1 MQLRPLGLGEAR
13 HDATPVA
20 GPSARVLEIPAE
32 HRPIRVVCISDT
44 HGKHESLEVPDGDI
58 LIHAGDISHR
68 TGDPFG
74 ERRDLQEF
82 NEWLATLPHP
92 HKIVIGGNHD
102 GFLERSR
109 TVGPKFLTNAIYLQD
124 EVVEVM
130 GLKIYGS
137 PMTPRCGNGAF
148 HFKGLSTPERTWKGI
163 PDDVDILVTHG
174 PPKGILDEGA
184 KGASLGDA
192 VLFERVQAVK
202 PKLHVF
208 GHIHESYGRRVS
220 GVTTFVNAAAG
231 PAQVETLPRPM
242 KLHELRAAGD
252 L

>member
-1 MQLRPLGLGEAR
+1 MQLRGQGVSEA
-13 HDATPVA
+13 
-20 GPSARVLEIPAE
+20 ARTRTRAARPIAQVHEFSSE
-32 HRPIRVVCISDT
+32 NRPIRVVCISDT
-44 HGKHESLEVPDGDI
+44 HGHHEALEVPDGDI

-74 ERRDLQEF
+74 ERRDLDEF
-82 NEWLATLPHP
+82 NTWLGTLPHP

-102 GFLERSR
+102 AFLERSR
-109 TVGPKFLTNAIYLQD
+109 AVGPKYLTNATYLQD
-124 EVVEVM
+124 DSVEVM

-148 HFKGLSTPERTWKGI
+148 HFKGLSTPERTWKNI

-174 PPKGILDEGA
+174 PPKGILDTDA
-184 KGASLGDA
+184 KGVSLGDA

-208 GHIHESYGRRVS
+208 GHIHEGYGQTVS
-220 GVTTFVNAAAG
+220 GVTTFVNAATG
-231 PAQVETLPRPM
+231 PAQVQTLPRPM
-242 KLHELRAAGD
+242 KLHELRAARS
-252 L
+252 